1 MEPIPG
7 VEVEPPRCEFRDL
20 RPVRVSEHD
29 EVDVL
34 VSGQHLAG
42 VLRKERSPGRFVPGP
57 SRLGPPRPA
66 REPGEG
72 EPEIGVDP
80 PEESASQPA
89 AGSPAQNPVAP
100 VRGAESIPV
109 RDVRTPPSDASPR
122 RLGEDLDA
130 DFIAEE
136 TPPPR
141 VVVSAH
147 EQDPHATFHE
157 PPQAGEHVELTARD
171 HLTVFE
177 PEVEQVAVDEKLVA
191 PAVRLLEEGEKRAR
205 VFLGHGA
212 EVDVG
217 HDDGAFGHGPK
228 LGARGAARQTCRRH
242 HSRSTPGASAEH
254 IGRVKD
260 ANGVGTT
267 EVRVRYAETDQMG
280 RAHHRHYLVWCE
292 LGRTALMRERG
303 VSYAELERGGLWLP
317 VSRVE
322 VEYRIPVEYDELI
335 RIHTGVERVRSRE
348 VVFAY
353 RIARASD
360 DATLAR
366 ARTALVCT
374 DARGRPHRFPAAV
387 RRQLETLP
395 TVVAPHSAA

>member
-1 MEPIPG
+1 MG
-7 VEVEPPRCEFRDL
+7 
-20 RPVRVSEHD
+20 
-29 EVDVL
+29 
-34 VSGQHLAG
+34 
-42 VLRKERSPGRFVPGP
+42 RS
-57 SRLGPPRPA
+57 S
-66 REPGEG
+66 
-72 EPEIGVDP
+72 
-80 PEESASQPA
+80 
-89 AGSPAQNPVAP
+89 
-100 VRGAESIPV
+100 
-109 RDVRTPPSDASPR
+109 
-122 RLGEDLDA
+122 
-130 DFIAEE
+130 
-136 TPPPR
+136 
-141 VVVSAH
+141 
-147 EQDPHATFHE
+147 
-157 PPQAGEHVELTARD
+157 
-171 HLTVFE
+171 
-177 PEVEQVAVDEKLVA
+177 
-191 PAVRLLEEGEKRAR
+191 
-205 VFLGHGA
+205 
-212 EVDVG
+212 
-217 HDDGAFGHGPK
+217 
-228 LGARGAARQTCRRH
+228 ARGARRVKPAGDRGEPVTG
-242 HSRSTPGASAEH
+242 SSTPGASPEH

-366 ARTALVCT
+366 ARTTLVCT

-395 TVVAPHSAA
+395 TVAAPHSAA